1 MGGKSSKTETPPV
14 APKAAETTTPPP
26 APKKKGDYVQGDYV
40 KSIYGHGIVDEVRS
54 DGTVCFV
61 LDNWFLANN
70 SRVKC
75 YLNPAAVDHDE
86 THTPSPE
93 AVALSQE
100 AKNLMGTFSEGD
112 RVLTPFGKGVIT
124 EKRSSDLVVT
134 PFTETWMLANNCRPK
149 YFLHPNQ
156 CTLDPVDSPILGGEA
171 VTTPFGSGY
180 VLSRRQNDGQFII
193 ESDPANWALAN
204 GSLARMYLDP
214 ALVSRTAP
222 STGDRV
228 LTPFGKG
235 VVVEK
240 RATDLVVKLHESTW
254 VLAYGQKPT
263 LYLDPAI
270 VKKDPVDSPV
280 VGGETVKTQFGPGVV
295 LSQRQNGG
303 QFIIE
308 SHVWKLANGCL
319 PRFFLDPAL
328 VKRETDF
335 SVGQRVLTQFGKGV
349 VAEKR
354 ANDYVVVLHTST
366 WVLAYGQKPTL
377 YLAPNM
383 LKPDPT
389 FSPIVGSEKVTT
401 PFGEGIVL
409 STDPTSKQLIVESTK
424 WLLANDSL
432 PRFFLDP
439 TLVTR
444 FDAQELKTGETYNT
458 AFGPAVLTSL
468 FQDKVILQPRSWEL
482 AYKQIPRFYLNKEA
496 VNDSWVVV

>member
-1 MGGKSSKTETPPV
+1 MGGKSSKTEEPTADPTTT
-14 APKAAETTTPPP
+14 TTTP
-26 APKKKGDYVQGDYV
+26 APVKGVYVTGDYV
-40 KSIYGHGIVDEVRS
+40 KSIYGHGVVSEVRA

-70 SRVKC
+70 QTVKC
-75 YLNPAAVDHDE
+75 YLNPTAVDHDT

-93 AVALSQE
+93 AIALSQE
-100 AKNLMGTFSEGD
+100 GQNLLSTFSPGD

-124 EKRSSDLVVT
+124 EKRKADLVVT
-134 PFTETWMLANNCRPK
+134 PFTETWMLANECRPK
-149 YFLHPNQ
+149 YYLHPNQ

-180 VLSRRQNDGQFII
+180 VLSRRPEDGQFIV
-193 ESDPANWALAN
+193 ESNPTNWSLAN
-204 GSLARMYLDP
+204 GSLARMYLAP
-214 ALVSRTAP
+214 NLVSRTAAYA
-222 STGDRV
+222 GDRV

-240 RATDLVVKLHESTW
+240 RATDLVVRLHTSTW

-270 VKKDPVDSPV
+270 VKKDPIDSPV
-280 VGGETVKTQFGPGVV
+280 VGGET
-295 LSQRQNGG
+295 
-303 QFIIE
+303 FIIE
-308 SHVWKLANGCL
+308 SHVWQLANNCL

-335 SVGQRVLTQFGKGV
+335 SVGDRVLTQFGKGV

-354 ANDYVVVLHTST
+354 AADYVVILHTST

-389 FSPIVGSEKVTT
+389 FSPIVGSEKVST
-401 PFGEGIVL
+401 PFGSGIVL

-424 WLLANDSL
+424 WLLANNSL

-439 TLVTR
+439 NL
-444 FDAQELKTGETYNT
+444 FDEKELKTGETYDT
-458 AFGPAVLTSL
+458 SYGPAVLTSL
-468 FQDKVILQPRSWEL
+468 FQDKVILQPKTWEL

-496 VNDSWVVV
+496 VNEWVVV